1 MSARFRDRADAGH
14 QLARALCKRT
24 LAPSAI
30 VLGLPRGGVPVAHA
44 IAIDLRRPL
53 DVLVVRKVGAP
64 GQPELAM
71 GAVAS
76 GGARVLNHDVLAH
89 FADSERLFAAAAEL
103 EMIEVAR
110 REALFR
116 GGRAPLAV
124 EGRTCI
130 VVDDG
135 LATGA
140 TMEAAVLA
148 LRALG
153 AGRIVVAV
161 PVAAHEAVERISRS
175 AEEIVCLQQP
185 MWFRAVGVWYDDFE
199 QTRDDEVARLLADPA
214 VQPGSG
220 SASC

>member
-14 QLARALCKRT
+14 QLARALAQRPV
-24 LAPSAI
+24 APSAI

-44 IAIDLRRPL
+44 IATDLRRPL
-53 DVLVVRKVGAP
+53 DVLIVRKVGAP

-89 FADSERLFAAAAEL
+89 FADGERLFEAAAEL

-110 REALFR
+110 RESLFR
-116 GGRAPLAV
+116 GGRPPLAV
-124 EGRTCI
+124 RGRACI

-148 LRALG
+148 LRSLD
-153 AGRIVVAV
+153 AGRIVAAV
-161 PVAAHEAVERISRS
+161 PVAAQEAVERIARS
-175 AEEIVCLQQP
+175 ADEILCLQQP
-185 MWFRAVGVWYDDFE
+185 MWFRAVGVWYEDFE
-199 QTRDDEVARLLADPA
+199 QTSDEEVARLLADPA
-214 VQPGSG
+214 VSAGTAT
-220 SASC
+220 ASC